1 MEGAGRCYSGRIG
14 PPGHGKLAMLN
25 ALSVRNIVLID
36 QLDLALDQGMTVLTG
51 ETGAGKSILLDALT
65 LALGGRGDASLVR
78 QGQESGQVVAV
89 VELAADHPAR
99 ALLRD
104 NAIADDEDVIL
115 RRVQFADGRTR
126 AFINDQPV
134 SASLLQKVGSQIVE
148 IHGQHDDRALVDVA
162 THRAALDA
170 FGELGTEAAAVR
182 ECWAALVEA
191 QQAVEEQRALV
202 EAALAAEDYARHTVE
217 ELGKL
222 NPAAG
227 EEDELAERRQQ
238 LQQAEKAASDV
249 VEIDEILNGPGAPAP
264 ALASLMRRL
273 MRKVD
278 SGGELFQPI
287 VEALDASLVT
297 LDRTAEALEELR
309 REMAFDPGELEAVEE
324 RLFALRAAARK
335 HQTSCDGLAEVLA
348 RYESDLE
355 TLHSGESR
363 LVALEAE
370 EVGAR
375 ARYREASEAL
385 SAGRKKAA
393 RALSRAV
400 EAELPDL
407 KLGGAKFIVDHQV
420 DAGRVSAAGFDQIAF
435 HVQTNPG
442 TAAGPLLK
450 VASGG
455 ELSRFLLALKVVLAD
470 RGSAPVL
477 IFDEIDTGV
486 GGAVADAIGRRLA
499 RLAGTVQ
506 LLAVTHA
513 PQVAARANRH
523 LLIEKQ
529 MVEEGAFMR
538 THVRPLDTGA
548 RQEEVARM
556 LAGAEITDEA
566 RAAASKLLGAVG

>member
-1 MEGAGRCYSGRIG
+1 
-14 PPGHGKLAMLN
+14 MLN

-36 QLDLALDQGMTVLTG
+36 QLDLALDSGMTVLTG

-78 QGQESGQVVAV
+78 QGQDSGQVVAV
-89 VELAADHPAR
+89 LELAADHPAR

-134 SASLLQKVGSQIVE
+134 SASLLQKVGGQIVE

-170 FGELGTEAAAVR
+170 FGELSAEANAVR
-182 ECWAALVEA
+182 ELWAALVEV
-191 QQAVEEQRALV
+191 QQAVEEQRAQV
-202 EAALAAEDYARHTVE
+202 AEAEAAEDYARHTVE

-222 NPAAG
+222 KPRTG

-249 VEIDEILNGPGAPAP
+249 VEIDEILNGPNAPTP

-273 MRKVD
+273 MRKID
-278 SGGELFQPI
+278 GGASLFQPI
-287 VEALDASLVT
+287 VDALDASLVT
-297 LDRTAEALEELR
+297 LDRTTDALEDLR

-335 HQTSCDGLAEVLA
+335 HQTSCDGLVDVLA
-348 RYESDLE
+348 KYEADLE
-355 TLHSGESR
+355 TLQSGESR
-363 LVALEAE
+363 LKGLEAE
-370 EVGAR
+370 EATAR
-375 ARYREASEAL
+375 ARYREAADIL
-385 SAGRKKAA
+385 SAGRKAA
-393 RALSRAV
+393 AVALSTAV

-407 KLGGAKFIVDHQV
+407 KLGAARFIVDHQA
-420 DAGRVSAAGFDQIAF
+420 DSDRVSATGFDQIAF

-442 TAAGPLLK
+442 TTPGPLLK

-499 RLAGTVQ
+499 RLASTVQ
-506 LLAVTHA
+506 VLTVTHA

-529 MVEEGAFMR
+529 MIEEGAFMR
-538 THVRPLDTGA
+538 THVRPLDKGS

-556 LAGAEITDEA
+556 LAGAEITSEA
-566 RAAASKLLGAVG
+566 RAAAKKLLGAVG

>member
-1 MEGAGRCYSGRIG
+1 
-14 PPGHGKLAMLN
+14 MLT

-36 QLDLALDQGMTVLTG
+36 QLDLALDLGMTVLTG

-89 VELAADHPAR
+89 IELAADHPAR

-104 NAIADDEDVIL
+104 NAIADDQDVIL

-134 SASLLQKVGSQIVE
+134 SASLLQKVGTQIVE

-170 FGELGTEAAAVR
+170 FGELAGAAAAVR
-182 ECWAALVEA
+182 EAWAALVEIG
-191 QQAVEEQRALV
+191 QAVAEQRDAV
-202 EAALAAEDYARHTVE
+202 AAAVAAEDYARHTVD

-222 NPAAG
+222 KPMVG
-227 EEDELAERRQQ
+227 EEDELAARRQQ
-238 LQQAEKAASDV
+238 LQQAEKSAADV
-249 VEIDEILNGPGAPAP
+249 LEIDETLNGPSAPSP
-264 ALASLMRRL
+264 ALAALLRRL
-273 MRKVD
+273 TRKVD
-278 SGGELFQPI
+278 GGAELFQPL
-287 VEALDASLVT
+287 VDALDASLEA
-297 LDRTAEALEELR
+297 LDRTTDALEELKR
-309 REMAFDPGELEAVEE
+309 AMAFDPAELEAVEE

-335 HQTSCDGLAEVLA
+335 HQTSCDGLVEVLA
-348 RYESDLE
+348 RYQGDLD
-355 TLHSGESR
+355 TLQSGESR
-363 LVALEAE
+363 LRALEAE
-370 EVGAR
+370 EATAR
-375 ARYREASEAL
+375 ARYREAAETL
-385 SAGRKKAA
+385 SAGRRAA
-393 RALSRAV
+393 GKALSAAV

-407 KLGGAKFIVDHQV
+407 KLGAARFIVDHQA
-420 DAGRVSAAGFDQIAF
+420 DPERVAATGFDQITF

-499 RLAGTVQ
+499 RLAKTVQ
-506 LLAVTHA
+506 VLTVTHA

-529 MVEEGAFMR
+529 MVAEGAFMR
-538 THVRPLDTGA
+538 THVRPLAAAA

>member
-1 MEGAGRCYSGRIG
+1 
-14 PPGHGKLAMLN
+14 MLN

-36 QLDLALDQGMTVLTG
+36 QLDLALDAGMTVLTG

-78 QGQESGQVVAV
+78 SGQESGQVVAV
-89 VELAADHPAR
+89 LQLAADHPAR
-99 ALLRD
+99 TALRD
-104 NAIADDEDVIL
+104 NAIPDDEDIIL

-134 SASLLQKVGSQIVE
+134 SAALLQRVGSQIVE

-170 FGELGTEAAAVR
+170 FGELEGAAGKVRDAWEGVSAAQEAVAAQK
-182 ECWAALVEA
+182 ALVAE
-191 QQAVEEQRALV
+191 
-202 EAALAAEDYARHTVE
+202 ALAAEEYARHTVD

-222 NPAAG
+222 KPQVG
-227 EEDELAERRQQ
+227 EEDELAARRTH
-238 LQQAEKAASDV
+238 LQQVERSASDV
-249 VEIDEILNGPGAPAP
+249 GEIDDMLNGPNAPAP

-273 MRKVD
+273 MRKID
-278 SGGELFQPI
+278 GGSSLFQPI
-287 VEALDASLVT
+287 VDSIDASLT
-297 LDRTAEALEELR
+297 SLDHTSDALEELKR
-309 REMAFDPGELEAVEE
+309 SMAYDPAELEDVEE

-335 HQTSCDGLAEVLA
+335 HQTSCDGLIEVLDKYTA
-348 RYESDLE
+348 DLE
-355 TLHSGESR
+355 TLQSGETR
-363 LVALEAE
+363 LVALQAAEAKALE
-370 EVGAR
+370 S
-375 ARYREASEAL
+375 YRKLAGTL
-385 SAGRKKAA
+385 SAGRAKAA
-393 RALSRAV
+393 KALGKAV
-400 EAELPDL
+400 GAELPDL
-407 KLGGAKFIVDHQV
+407 KLGSARFIVDHQIEES
-420 DAGRVSAAGFDQIAF
+420 RIAASGFDQIAF

-499 RLAGTVQ
+499 RLAGKVQ
-506 LLAVTHA
+506 VLSVTHA
-513 PQVAARANRH
+513 PQVAARAQRH

-529 MVEEGAFMR
+529 MVKEGAFMR
-538 THVRPLDTGA
+538 THVKPLDTAA

-566 RAAASKLLGAVG
+566 RAAASKLLSAVG

>member
-1 MEGAGRCYSGRIG
+1 
-14 PPGHGKLAMLN
+14 MLN

-36 QLDLALDQGMTVLTG
+36 QLDLALDAGMTVLTG

-89 VELAADHPAR
+89 VELATDHPAR

-104 NAIADDEDVIL
+104 NAIPDDEDVIL

-134 SASLLQKVGSQIVE
+134 SASLLQKVGSQVVE

-170 FGELGTEAAAVR
+170 FGELSAEADAVR
-182 ECWAALVEA
+182 DCWAALIEA
-191 QQAVEEQRALV
+191 QQAVTEQRALV
-202 EAALAAEDYARHTVE
+202 AEALAAEDYARHTVE
-217 ELGKL
+217 ELSKL
-222 NPAAG
+222 NPVAG

-249 VEIDEILNGPGAPAP
+249 VEIDEILNGSNAPTP

-273 MRKVD
+273 MRKID
-278 SGGELFQPI
+278 GGAELFQPI
-287 VEALDASLVT
+287 VDALDASLTT
-297 LDRTAEALEELR
+297 LDRTSDALEELK
-309 REMAFDPGELEAVEE
+309 REMAFDPAELEDVEE

-335 HQTSCDGLAEVLA
+335 HQTDCDGLAEVLA
-348 RYESDLE
+348 KYAGDLE
-355 TLHSGESR
+355 TLQGGETR
-363 LVALEAE
+363 LKALEAE
-370 EVGAR
+370 EATAR
-375 ARYREASEAL
+375 ARYRETADIL
-385 SAGRKKAA
+385 SAGRRKAA
-393 RALSRAV
+393 DALSKAV

-407 KLGGAKFIVDHQV
+407 KLGAARFIVDHQA
-420 DAGRVSAAGFDQIAF
+420 DGERVSAAGYDQIAF

-486 GGAVADAIGRRLA
+486 GGAVADAIGRRLS
-499 RLAGTVQ
+499 RLAQTVQ
-506 LLAVTHA
+506 VLTVTHA
-513 PQVAARANRH
+513 PQVAAGANRH

-529 MVEEGAFMR
+529 MVEEGAFVR
-538 THVRPLDTGA
+538 THVRPLDKAA

-556 LAGAEITDEA
+556 LAGAEITKEA
-566 RAAASKLLGAVG
+566 RAAAKKLLAAVG

>member
-1 MEGAGRCYSGRIG
+1 
-14 PPGHGKLAMLN
+14 MLN

-36 QLDLALDQGMTVLTG
+36 QLDLALGTGMTVLTG

-89 VELAADHPAR
+89 LELAADHPAR

-104 NAIADDEDVIL
+104 NAIPDDEDVIL

-134 SASLLQKVGSQIVE
+134 SASLLQKIGSQVVE

-170 FGELGTEAAAVR
+170 FGELSEEANDVR
-182 ECWAALVEA
+182 ECWARLAEA
-191 QQAVEEQRALV
+191 QQAVAEQRELV
-202 EAALAAEDYARHTVE
+202 AAALAAEDYARHAVD

-222 NPAAG
+222 RPVAG
-227 EEDELAERRQQ
+227 EEAELAERRQQ
-238 LQQAEKAASDV
+238 LQQAEKASSDV
-249 VEIDEILNGPGAPAP
+249 VEIDEILNGPNAPSP

-273 MRKVD
+273 MRKID
-278 SGGELFQPI
+278 GGATLFQPI
-287 VEALDASLVT
+287 VDALDASLAT
-297 LDRTAEALEELR
+297 LDRTTDALEELK

-335 HQTSCDGLAEVLA
+335 HQTTPDELVAVLEK
-348 RYESDLE
+348 YQGDLD
-355 TLHSGESR
+355 TLQSGESR
-363 LVALEAE
+363 LKALEAE
-370 EVGAR
+370 EASAR
-375 ARYREASEAL
+375 ARYREVAERLSASRRKAAKAL
-385 SAGRKKAA
+385 ST
-393 RALSRAV
+393 AV

-407 KLGGAKFIVDHQV
+407 KLGAAKFIVDHQV
-420 DAGRVSAAGFDQIAF
+420 DKERVAATGFDQIAF

-499 RLAGTVQ
+499 RHASTVQ
-506 LLAVTHA
+506 VLTVTHA
-513 PQVAARANRH
+513 PQVAARADRH

-538 THVRPLDTGA
+538 THVRPLDKPA

-556 LAGAEITDEA
+556 LAGAEITNEA
-566 RAAASKLLGAVG
+566 RAAARKLLGAVG

>member
-1 MEGAGRCYSGRIG
+1 MGWLRARPQSGMTPR
-14 PPGHGKLAMLN
+14 MLN

-36 QLDLALDQGMTVLTG
+36 QLDLALDGGMTVLTG

-78 QGQESGQVVAV
+78 SGQESGQVVAV
-89 VELAADHPAR
+89 LQLAADHPAR
-99 ALLRD
+99 AALRD
-104 NAIADDEDVIL
+104 NAIPDDEDIIL

-134 SASLLQKVGSQIVE
+134 SAALLARVGSQIVE
-148 IHGQHDDRALVDVA
+148 IHGQHDDRALVDGA

-170 FGELGTEAAAVR
+170 FGELEGTVVR
-182 ECWAALVEA
+182 LRDAWAALSDAQEA
-191 QQAVEEQRALV
+191 VAAQKAQVA
-202 EAALAAEDYARHTVE
+202 AALAAEDYARHTVE

-222 NPAAG
+222 KPQPG
-227 EEDELAERRQQ
+227 EEDELAVRRTH
-238 LQQAEKAASDV
+238 LQQVERSASDV
-249 VEIDEILNGPGAPAP
+249 GEIDEMLNGPAAPAP

-278 SGGELFQPI
+278 GGSTLFQPI
-287 VEALDASLVT
+287 VDSIDAALVSLDHTSDTLEALKRD
-297 LDRTAEALEELR
+297 
-309 REMAFDPGELEAVEE
+309 MAYDPAELESVEE
-324 RLFALRAAARK
+324 RLFALRAMARK
-335 HQTSCDGLAEVLA
+335 HQTSCDELSAVLA
-348 RYESDLE
+348 KYTADLE
-355 TLHSGESR
+355 TLQSGETR
-363 LVALEAE
+363 LLALEEAE
-370 EVGAR
+370 AQALGA
-375 ARYREASEAL
+375 YRKLAEAL
-385 SAGRKKAA
+385 SAGRAKAA
-393 RALSRAV
+393 KALGKAV
-400 EAELPDL
+400 GAELPEL
-407 KLGGAKFIVDHQV
+407 KLGSAKFIVDHQV
-420 DAGRVSAAGFDQIAF
+420 DTARLAASGYDQIAF

-499 RLAGTVQ
+499 RLAGKVQ
-506 LLAVTHA
+506 VLAVTHA
-513 PQVAARANRH
+513 PQVAARAQRH

-529 MVEEGAFMR
+529 MVKEGAFMR
-538 THVRPLDTGA
+538 THVKPLDSAA

-566 RAAASKLLGAVG
+566 RAAANKLLSAVV

>member
-1 MEGAGRCYSGRIG
+1 
-14 PPGHGKLAMLN
+14 MLN

-36 QLDLALDQGMTVLTG
+36 QLDLALDAGMTVLTG

-104 NAIADDEDVIL
+104 NAIPDDEDVIL

-134 SASLLQKVGSQIVE
+134 SASLLQKVGSQVVE

-170 FGELGTEAAAVR
+170 FGELSAEADAVR
-182 ECWAALVEA
+182 DCWAALIEA
-191 QQAVEEQRALV
+191 QQAVTEQRALV
-202 EAALAAEDYARHTVE
+202 AEALAAEDYARHTVE
-217 ELGKL
+217 ELSKL
-222 NPAAG
+222 NPVAG

-249 VEIDEILNGPGAPAP
+249 VEIDEILNGSNAPTP

-273 MRKVD
+273 MRKID
-278 SGGELFQPI
+278 GGAELFQPI
-287 VEALDASLVT
+287 VDALDASLTT
-297 LDRTAEALEELR
+297 LDRTSEALEELK
-309 REMAFDPGELEAVEE
+309 REMAFDPAELEDVEE

-335 HQTSCDGLAEVLA
+335 HQTDCDGLAEVLA
-348 RYESDLE
+348 KYTGDLE
-355 TLHSGESR
+355 TLQGGETR
-363 LVALEAE
+363 LKALEAE
-370 EVGAR
+370 EAAAR
-375 ARYREASEAL
+375 ARYRETADIL
-385 SAGRKKAA
+385 SAGRQQAA
-393 RALSRAV
+393 SALSKAV

-407 KLGGAKFIVDHQV
+407 KLGAARFIVDHQA
-420 DAGRVSAAGFDQIAF
+420 DGERVSAAGYDQIAF

-486 GGAVADAIGRRLA
+486 GGAVADAIGRRLS
-499 RLAGTVQ
+499 RLAQTVQ
-506 LLAVTHA
+506 VLTVTHA
-513 PQVAARANRH
+513 PQVAAGANRH

-529 MVEEGAFMR
+529 MVEEGAFVR
-538 THVRPLDTGA
+538 THVRPLDKAA

-556 LAGAEITDEA
+556 LAGAEITKEA
-566 RAAASKLLGAVG
+566 RAAAKKLLAAVG

>member
-1 MEGAGRCYSGRIG
+1 
-14 PPGHGKLAMLN
+14 MLN

-36 QLDLALDQGMTVLTG
+36 QLDLALDAGMTVLTG

-104 NAIADDEDVIL
+104 NAIPDDEDVIL

-134 SASLLQKVGSQIVE
+134 SASLLQKVGSQVVE

-170 FGELGTEAAAVR
+170 FGELSAEADAVR
-182 ECWAALVEA
+182 DCWAALVEA
-191 QQAVEEQRALV
+191 QQAVTEQRALV
-202 EAALAAEDYARHTVE
+202 AEAVAAEDYARHTVE
-217 ELGKL
+217 ELSKL
-222 NPAAG
+222 NPVAG
-227 EEDELAERRQQ
+227 EEEELAERRQQ

-249 VEIDEILNGPGAPAP
+249 VEIDEILNGPNAPSP

-273 MRKVD
+273 MRKID
-278 SGGELFQPI
+278 GGAELFQPI
-287 VEALDASLVT
+287 VDALDASLTT
-297 LDRTAEALEELR
+297 LDRTGDALEDLK
-309 REMAFDPGELEAVEE
+309 REMAFDPAELEDVEE

-335 HQTSCDGLAEVLA
+335 HQTDCDGLADVLA
-348 RYESDLE
+348 KYAGDLE
-355 TLHSGESR
+355 TLQSGETR
-363 LVALEAE
+363 LKALEAE
-370 EVGAR
+370 EAAAR
-375 ARYREASEAL
+375 ARYREAADIL
-385 SAGRKKAA
+385 SAGRQNAA
-393 RALSRAV
+393 SALSKAV

-407 KLGGAKFIVDHQV
+407 KLGAARFIVDHQA
-420 DAGRVSAAGFDQIAF
+420 DGKRVSAAGYDQIAF

-486 GGAVADAIGRRLA
+486 GGAVADAIGRRLS
-499 RLAGTVQ
+499 RLAKKVQ
-506 LLAVTHA
+506 VLTVTHA
-513 PQVAARANRH
+513 PQVAAGANRH

-529 MVEEGAFMR
+529 MVEEGAFVR
-538 THVRPLDTGA
+538 THVRPLDKAA

-556 LAGAEITDEA
+556 LAGAEITKEA
-566 RAAASKLLGAVG
+566 RAAAKKLLAAVG

>member
-1 MEGAGRCYSGRIG
+1 
-14 PPGHGKLAMLN
+14 MLN

-36 QLDLALDQGMTVLTG
+36 QLDLALDSGMTVLTG

-89 VELAADHPAR
+89 LELAADHPAR

-104 NAIADDEDVIL
+104 NAIPDDEDVIL

-134 SASLLQKVGSQIVE
+134 SASLLQKVGGQIVE

-170 FGELGTEAAAVR
+170 FGELSAEANAVR

-191 QQAVEEQRALV
+191 QQAVEEQRAQV
-202 EAALAAEDYARHTVE
+202 AEALAAEDYARHTVE
-217 ELGKL
+217 ELSKL
-222 NPAAG
+222 RPQAG

-249 VEIDEILNGPGAPAP
+249 VEIDDILNGPNAPTP
-264 ALASLMRRL
+264 AMASLMRRL

-278 SGGELFQPI
+278 GGATLFQPI
-287 VEALDASLVT
+287 VDALDAALVT
-297 LDRTAEALEELR
+297 LDRTTDALEDLK

-335 HQTSCDGLAEVLA
+335 HQVTPDDLVAVLA
-348 RYESDLE
+348 KYESDLE
-355 TLHSGESR
+355 TLQSGESR
-363 LVALEAE
+363 LKALEAE
-370 EVGAR
+370 EATAR
-375 ARYREASEAL
+375 ARYREAADIL
-385 SAGRKKAA
+385 STGRKKAA
-393 RALSRAV
+393 KALSVAV
-400 EAELPDL
+400 ETELPDL
-407 KLGGAKFIVDHQV
+407 KLGAAKFIVDHQA
-420 DAGRVSAAGFDQIAF
+420 DMDRIAATGFDQIAF

-499 RLAGTVQ
+499 RLASTVQ
-506 LLAVTHA
+506 VLTVTHA

-529 MVEEGAFMR
+529 MMEEGAFMR
-538 THVRPLDTGA
+538 THVRPLDKPA

-556 LAGAEITDEA
+556 LAGAEITNEA
-566 RAAASKLLGAVG
+566 RAAAKKLLGAVG